1 MTQELTLTFARAGSL
16 AAPEP
21 VLADPRTQVW
31 KDAAGAD
38 AAYFYTVDSEYWAW
52 MRCIGTFQIQTNGE
66 ILVEP
71 DPSASRP
78 LVIDWYR
85 RAIAPMAL
93 QLFGMQVVHASAV
106 LTAGGVVGFC
116 AHSQTGKSTLA
127 YGFGRQGYEL
137 WADDALAFDVVDGD
151 ARALPF
157 PCSIR
162 LRPESAS
169 YFGVGRRLDPPELGP
184 DSRISVGGPGE
195 PLAGICLLTR
205 RPSGDRGPVAIR
217 RLTAL
222 EIVPRLLP
230 QAYCFTLLGE
240 ERKRRTLETYLAL
253 TASVPV
259 YEVRFAVALDELPEL
274 MAAIETTV
282 FRKSLAA

>member
-16 AAPEP
+16 AAPTP
-21 VLADPRTQVW
+21 VLADARTQVW
-31 KDAAGAD
+31 KDAAGAH
-38 AAYFYTVDSEYWAW
+38 AAYFYFADSEYWAW
-52 MRCIGTFQIQTNGE
+52 MRCIGTFHIRTSGE
-66 ILVEP
+66 IVVDP
-71 DPSASRP
+71 DPSASRS

-106 LTAGGVVGFC
+106 LTDGGVVGFC

-127 YGFGRQGYEL
+127 YGFGRRGYEL
-137 WADDALAFDVVDGD
+137 WADDALAFDVVRGD
-151 ARALPF
+151 ARALQFPF
-157 PCSIR
+157 AIR

-169 YFGVGRRLDPPELGP
+169 YFGGGSPDPPVLGP
-184 DSRISVGGPGE
+184 DSRIIVGGPGE

-205 RPSGDRGPVAIR
+205 RPSGDQGPVMIR
-217 RLTAL
+217 RLTAT

>member
-1 MTQELTLTFARAGSL
+1 MSQKLTLTFARAGSL

-21 VLADPRTQVW
+21 VLADARTQVW

-38 AAYFYTVDSEYWAW
+38 AAYFYGGGSEYWAW
-52 MRCIGTFQIQTNGE
+52 MRCIGTFQIRTNGE
-66 ILVEP
+66 ILVDP
-71 DPSASRP
+71 DPSASRA

-93 QLFGMQVVHASAV
+93 QLLGMQVVHASAV
-106 LTAGGVVGFC
+106 LTVGGVVGFC

-127 YGFGRQGYEL
+127 YGFSRRGYEL
-137 WADDALAFDVVDGD
+137 WADDALAFDVIDGD

-157 PCSIR
+157 PFAIR

-169 YFGVGRRLDPPELGP
+169 YFGGGAPDPPVLGP
-184 DSRISVGGPGE
+184 DSRILVGGPGE

-205 RPSGDRGPVAIR
+205 RPSGDRGPVTIR
-217 RLTAL
+217 RLTAH

-240 ERKRRTLETYLAL
+240 ARKRRTLEAYLAL
-253 TASVPV
+253 AASVPV

-274 MAAIETTV
+274 MAAIEATV